1 MKKLLFTLLI
11 CAFAVLISLSA
22 FAAETVYVKDGGNG
36 NGASAS
42 TPVGSLS
49 AAANALDGKG
59 GTIVLVGDT
68 TVSAKTTIPEQSG
81 DLTITAQNGAKILI
95 KSRLQFARN
104 TNANTF
110 TIDAPIDVTANF
122 TCYMFGGANNIVFTE
137 NCVMTTSGGGNLR
150 FYGGLQSSEAES
162 IDDLIITLPYSIT
175 VENGNFYE
183 FSGGHFRNSGDTYI
197 GTIASPIS
205 INISGGTFGVE
216 GDYSDA
222 LSARKT
228 FSAFSVGGMNFLA
241 DDATLTVSGGT
252 FNTPIY
258 ISGRIGTTHSPA
270 QNISKKVATNKDYY
284 AQDGDVTV
292 TISGGTFN
300 GGAVCDT
307 YVDAGYSR
315 LMRGDYTVTVTG
327 GNFKT
332 GTIFDATQ
340 VKAYAGET
348 NKATITY
355 ADGLDITAKRFDV
368 VNGEAV
374 TYEEPTRVAFIGDS
388 ITEGHSSSNWMF
400 GSYPALY
407 LEKALADGEDVI
419 VSNFGVSS
427 GGMRPMAVR
436 YYPAMVAYP
445 IGLEENDADIYV
457 FALGINDA
465 DYVGRSNGALNE
477 YKTRYMNLI
486 EEHGDKVD
494 TDKVYITAITP
505 LTSATPEKRLRAVSL
520 VRPTQKEIATE
531 LNAADNGK
539 YTFIDLYALL
549 YPKFSSAPSTYLKD
563 GIHPNDT
570 GYALYATT
578 LYNAIKNKAYTNDSI
593 KKTDIYVSDSGTRFG
608 AGTKESPISY
618 LEYALSLCA
627 DTATIHIIDTIT
639 FDGNIHTPMGMTKLT
654 IVGESSNATLQIT
667 TTGSL
672 FFACSPIQ
680 LENFKLVQK
689 DQGANSDLTLV
700 ANYNDFVAT
709 TTFTNEG
716 TLRFYA
722 GFVVFGDRST
732 VNLAES
738 MHFDTV
744 KTASSDNDCTIKING
759 GKYTLLIGGSRLF
772 ATTSPIGTYSGDMTL
787 SVAGNAS
794 ASNEEYSGMNGMNYY
809 TGTIVAQIY
818 KWGNIKIND
827 NSIISYL
834 ANNKYDPT
842 KNTGTLKVT
851 VADGVG
857 NGRVVIG
864 DFNGDGKYNVSD
876 MLIALRGLINGNTES
891 LAANYYGVSN
901 ITIKNIVSLLKKTVG

>member
-1 MKKLLFTLLI
+1 MKKLLFSFLI
-11 CAFAVLISLSA
+11 FTFAMLISLSA

-68 TVSAKTTIPEQSG
+68 TVSAKTTISEQSG

-95 KSRLQFARN
+95 KNRLQFARN

-270 QNISKKVATNKDYY
+270 QNISKKVATNKYYY

-332 GTIFDATQ
+332 GTVFDATQ

-388 ITEGHSSSNWMF
+388 ITEGHSSSNPLLY
-400 GSYPALY
+400 SYPAHY
-407 LEKALADGEDVI
+407 LALELEAGNDVI
-419 VSNFGVSS
+419 VANLGVSAS
-427 GGMRPMAVR
+427 GMLPSTR
-436 YYPAMVAYP
+436 YYYPEMLPAPLALGEV
-445 IGLEENDADIYV
+445 DADIYF
-457 FALGINDA
+457 FALGTNDA
-465 DYVGRSNGALNE
+465 FSSGGAVGTAQHFYDEYSAFIKACGENPDTDAVYISSALFRGRGVGPYSMRAANVIRPIQEKIANDLGSKYHFVDLYELTLNE
-477 YKTRYMNLI
+477 VFAEQLFTDDNLHPHADGYAI
-486 EEHGDKVD
+486 MAKDVFGAIHSG
-494 TDKVYITAITP
+494 VYGLESFEMKDVYLSASGAEYGSGTKDDPASSLSFALSKCADGATLHVVGKYDHNTTVAIP
-505 LTSATPEKRLRAVSL
+505 ENLTSLTIKGEGSGASINFTADATFRIGCDVTFDNIKFTTASGCYVAIFGEYNNVTFTESFTSSGDVQFYAGNL
-520 VRPTQKEIATE
+520 VRDDMNQ
-531 LNAADNGK
+531 
-539 YTFIDLYALL
+539 IDLY
-549 YPKFSSAPSTYLKD
+549 SVTTY
-563 GIHPNDT
+563 DT
-570 GYALYATT
+570 E
-578 LYNAIKNKAYTNDSI
+578 
-593 KKTDIYVSDSGTRFG
+593 
-608 AGTKESPISY
+608 ES
-618 LEYALSLCA
+618 
-627 DTATIHIIDTIT
+627 
-639 FDGNIHTPMGMTKLT
+639 
-654 IVGESSNATLQIT
+654 
-667 TTGSL
+667 
-672 FFACSPIQ
+672 
-680 LENFKLVQK
+680 
-689 DQGANSDLTLV
+689 
-700 ANYNDFVAT
+700 
-709 TTFTNEG
+709 
-716 TLRFYA
+716 
-722 GFVVFGDRST
+722 
-732 VNLAES
+732 
-738 MHFDTV
+738 
-744 KTASSDNDCTIKING
+744 ASSDKDATVNVLG
-759 GKYTLLIGGSRLF
+759 GTFTALVAGNRRYTSYAPF
-772 ATTSPIGTYSGDMTL
+772 GTYSGDMVFNVGSKVT
-787 SVAGNAS
+787 VTGATN
-794 ASNEEYSGMNGMNYY
+794 SGIVGMNYLAGSI
-809 TGTIVAQIY
+809 TANIDGWGKVDLKDNMRLGSMLGTI
-818 KWGNIKIND
+818 
-827 NSIISYL
+827 SYNL
-834 ANNKYDPT
+834 N
-842 KNTGTLKVT
+842 KNTGTLTVN
-851 VADGVG
+851 VADSVTA
-857 NGRVVIG
+857 NRIVTG
-864 DFNGDGKYNVSD
+864 DFNGDNSLSVVD
-876 MLIALRGLINGNTES
+876 ALSAL
-891 LAANYYGVSN
+891 
-901 ITIKNIVSLLKKTVG
+901 SLLCDGGIGNAQTHFYEVTELKLIHVLHLVKLIVK